1 MTITFTAA
9 EAGDNHAMLD
19 QIIASTRNRVAG
31 LQTRR
36 DVLQAAAAEASAPR
50 SLAAA
55 LQAPG
60 LAVIAEIKR
69 RSPSAGEIAPGLDA
83 PSQAMRYV
91 RGGAAAISVLT
102 EPEYF
107 GGSLADL
114 GAVRAAVPV
123 PVLRKDFI
131 VDPVQVWEGRAAG
144 ADAVLLIVA
153 ALDASAL
160 AELLAVVT
168 TTGMEA
174 LVEVHTA
181 SEVEAAVAAGAEII
195 GVNNR
200 DLATFVTDLA
210 VAEAIA
216 PSIPHGLVTVG
227 ESGVSSVG
235 GAARMAAAG
244 YDAILVGEAA
254 VRSADPGAFVA
265 ELREAGR

>member
-1 MTITFTAA
+1 
-9 EAGDNHAMLD
+9 MLD

-31 LQTRR
+31 LQAQRGA
-36 DVLQAAAAEASAPR
+36 LQAAASEAPVPR
-50 SLAAA
+50 SLVAA

-60 LAVIAEIKR
+60 LAVVAEIKR

-91 RGGAAAISVLT
+91 QGGAAAISVLT

-114 GAVRAAVPV
+114 GAVRGAVPV

-153 ALDASAL
+153 ALDSSEL
-160 AELLAVVT
+160 AELLAAVT
-168 TTGMEA
+168 TMGMEA
-174 LVEVHTA
+174 LVEAHTEP
-181 SEVEAAVAAGAEII
+181 EVETAVAAGAEII

-200 DLATFVTDLA
+200 DLTTFVTDLA
-210 VAEAIA
+210 VAEAMA
-216 PSIPHGLVTVG
+216 PSIPRGLVTVA
-227 ESGVSSVG
+227 ESGVSSVA
-235 GAARMAAAG
+235 GAARMAVAG

-254 VRSADPGAFVA
+254 VRSADPGALIA